1 MRTNPHIIWGI
12 SYPLHGSPQY
22 MCDAQNNAD
31 TWHTYTDCRPE
42 VSISWLNGMDQRAPI
57 YRGHSLPLMIRS
69 RRGHHYRE
77 SWPKI
82 SLSSSRAIRAQMSP
96 PGIEPQTP
104 CTIGRYSRKELSRQ
118 LILLSIRS
126 TIYADKSPHYLGDF
140 LPTTIFTFR
149 DMDKRPSFQVNWETG

>member
-12 SYPLHGSPQY
+12 SYPLPVHGSPQY

-31 TWHTYTDCRPE
+31 TWHTYTDCRRSE

-57 YRGHSLPLMIRS
+57 YRGYSLPLMIRS
-69 RRGHHYRE
+69 RRGHHYRV

-82 SLSSSRAIRAQMSP
+82 SLSSSRAIWTQMSP

-104 CTIGRYSRKELSRQ
+104 CTIGRYSRKEPSRQ
-118 LILLSIRS
+118 LILLSIRRI
-126 TIYADKSPHYLGDF
+126 IYADKSPHYLGDF
-140 LPTTIFTFR
+140 LPTTVLY
-149 DMDKRPSFQVNWETG
+149 M